1 MRSAVRFPLA
11 LTVGLALLASRLFSF
26 ETENHNAVAYRISQ
40 PVVINGELDESA
52 WREASPVSSF
62 TQREPR
68 EGEPAS
74 ELTQVKV
81 LFDDHSLYIGITCH
95 DREPSKV
102 VANEMRRDAVL
113 EDDGFFEKS
122 SFGGIA
128 LSKDPFVENGKDYNH
143 GAGLDFSLAFGQ
155 NFQAGG
161 FVAKTF
167 TPSSRGKDWA
177 GYLSLIWSSDFFS
190 SDISYTDIGKN
201 FNAEM
206 GFVPRLDMKRLRL
219 NVGIGPR
226 PKILNIRPMLL
237 FNYFNYVEN
246 HSGLLETRFNFTGMR
261 NTFQDGGELFFAFIQ
276 NYEFLTKPFEIK
288 EKVFIP
294 SGKHHFNVFVV
305 SYESNKSKNVSWQV
319 KTRSGQF
326 YNGHF
331 LTLELGGVLKLS
343 QHLNMECIYNRNQ
356 FDLPL
361 EGGKFVSNIA
371 GSRIIYSF
379 TPRLFAKVYLQWN
392 DTEKRFKSNFL
403 IRWIYKPGSNLYL
416 IYNETRDLGG
426 QELLGDRVL
435 MLKVSFLFNT

>member
-1 MRSAVRFPLA
+1 MRSAVRFPVA

-40 PVVINGELDESA
+40 PVVIDGELDESA

-74 ELTQVKV
+74 EWTQVKV
-81 LFDDHSLYIGITCH
+81 LFDDHSLYIGFICH
-95 DREPSKV
+95 DREPSKF

-113 EDDGFFEKS
+113 EDDDFFEKS
-122 SFGGIA
+122 SFGVIA
-128 LSKDPFVENGKDYNH
+128 LSQDPFVENGKDYNH

-226 PKILNIRPMLL
+226 PKILNIRQMLL
-237 FNYFNYVEN
+237 FN
-246 HSGLLETRFNFTGMR
+246 HLIMLRTTPACSRRGLISRECATLSRMEANSSS
-261 NTFQDGGELFFAFIQ
+261 
-276 NYEFLTKPFEIK
+276 
-288 EKVFIP
+288 P
-294 SGKHHFNVFVV
+294 SFKIMN
-305 SYESNKSKNVSWQV
+305 SCLSPLKSK
-319 KTRSGQF
+319 R
-326 YNGHF
+326 
-331 LTLELGGVLKLS
+331 
-343 QHLNMECIYNRNQ
+343 R
-356 FDLPL
+356 
-361 EGGKFVSNIA
+361 
-371 GSRIIYSF
+371 YSF
-379 TPRLFAKVYLQWN
+379 LQESITSMSLWFHMN
-392 DTEKRFKSNFL
+392 RTRARMFL
-403 IRWIYKPGSNLYL
+403 GR
-416 IYNETRDLGG
+416 
-426 QELLGDRVL
+426 
-435 MLKVSFLFNT
+435 